1 MMSEL
6 ISDAV
11 NCFLFWAVPV
21 AVKPR
26 CCESN
31 GHMVQVTAPTVTPY
45 NNTPSLGTNKC
56 ICPGTQKTRLCL
68 PASRALAG
76 RLGANPLA
84 RNFNCRTLCLVITV
98 FLTPFAIV
106 FKISFSEVVIASPP
120 IKDVFDWTGGWLPTI
135 NTTLENY
142 EYLVDDDL
150 YIKSYGNSLR
160 LAAIATIACLLIGF
174 PMAYAIARAQKTTRN
189 ILLLLVILPF
199 WTSFLLRVYAWI
211 GIINRQG
218 VLNNILIWLGVI
230 DEPLRLMYTEFAVF
244 LGITYSYL
252 PFMILPLYANLE

>member
-1 MMSEL
+1 M
-6 ISDAV
+6 
-11 NCFLFWAVPV
+11 
-21 AVKPR
+21 
-26 CCESN
+26 
-31 GHMVQVTAPTVTPY
+31 
-45 NNTPSLGTNKC
+45 
-56 ICPGTQKTRLCL
+56 
-68 PASRALAG
+68 
-76 RLGANPLA
+76 GANPLA

>member
-1 MMSEL
+1 MNQAAHISAPPIWESPDRRGFIRIEKISKAFGDFVAVDDVRIDIGRGEL
-6 ISDAV
+6 FS
-11 NCFLFWAVPV
+11 LLAVPV

-218 VLNNILIWLGVI
+218 VLN
-230 DEPLRLMYTEFAVF
+230 TF
-244 LGITYSYL
+244 
-252 PFMILPLYANLE
+252 